1 MIQVV
6 CKTNSYKGSHQLQ
19 RPLWKGNWSKEKP
32 GFGFPNL
39 TPGKIYQ
46 AYGKHLYNNIG
57 ENGNYRL
64 VDDSGSSNVYPKSI
78 FVTLEEFREEKIR
91 ELFNCN

>member
-19 RPLWKGNWSKEKP
+19 MAARSQIWKGNWSKEKT

-46 AYGKHLYNNIG
+46 AYGNYDNYRLK
-57 ENGNYRL
+57 GNYRL
-64 VDDSGSSNVYPKSI
+64 VDDH
-78 FVTLEEFREEKIR
+78 T
-91 ELFNCN
+91 

>member
-6 CKTNSYKGSHQLQ
+6 CKTNSYNGCHQLQ

-46 AYGKHLYNNIG
+46 AYGNYDNYRLK
-57 ENGNYRL
+57 GNYRL
-64 VDDSGSSNVYPKSI
+64 VDDSGSSNLYPKSI